1 MASAELVSIQELADG
16 VNRWCF
22 EHGVVPA
29 SGQAGERITE
39 RNIRFYRARGILDPP
54 GSGTGEKRRGFSEKH
69 ACQLRAVRLLQ
80 ARGVAL
86 EQIEERLRGRSL
98 EELQEFEREELRKLN
113 GAGAAI
119 AGGSAQENWLV
130 TSIGGEYLLV
140 SRRSRP
146 VTDEQRRQIAAALGV
161 NAQSAF
167 GEK

>member
-1 MASAELVSIQELADG
+1 MAAAELVSIQQLADG

-29 SGQAGERITE
+29 NGQAGERITE
-39 RNIRFYRARGILDPP
+39 RNIRFYRARGILDSP

-69 ACQLRAVRLLQ
+69 AGQLRAVRLLQ

-86 EQIEERLRGRSL
+86 DQIEERLRGLSL
-98 EELQEFEREELRKLN
+98 EQLQEFEREELRKLN
-113 GAGAAI
+113 GAGAGI

-140 SRRSRP
+140 SRRGRP
-146 VTDEQRRQIAAALGV
+146 VSDEQRRQIAVTLGV
-161 NAQSAF
+161 NAQ
-167 GEK
+167 GPLEER

>member
-1 MASAELVSIQELADG
+1 M
-16 VNRWCF
+16 
-22 EHGVVPA
+22 
-29 SGQAGERITE
+29 
-39 RNIRFYRARGILDPP
+39 
-54 GSGTGEKRRGFSEKH
+54 
-69 ACQLRAVRLLQ
+69 RAVRLLQ

-161 NAQSAF
+161 NAQGAF
-167 GEK
+167 EEKK

>member
-1 MASAELVSIQELADG
+1 MAAEELVSIQQLADG

-29 SGQAGERITE
+29 NGQAGERITE
-39 RNIRFYRARGILDPP
+39 RNIRFYRARGILDSP

-69 ACQLRAVRLLQ
+69 TGQLRAVRLLQ

-86 EQIEERLRGRSL
+86 EQIAERLRGLSL
-98 EELQEFEREELRKLN
+98 EQLQEFEREELRKLN

-140 SRRSRP
+140 SRRGRP
-146 VTDEQRRQIAAALGV
+146 VSDEQRRLIAVALGV
-161 NAQSAF
+161 NAQ
-167 GEK
+167 GPLEER